1 MDLTRLTGP
10 DQNLPQRIAIMSVLR
25 ASLLRWTSPLH
36 TAFASTRGISVLDL
50 IITALLLTV
59 VLLAASYQLNSRKQP
74 ATESQQQAQTA
85 TTEPSAKAE
94 Q

>member
-10 DQNLPQRIAIMSVLR
+10 DQDLLQRIAIMSVLR

-36 TAFASTRGISVLDL
+36 AVFESARGISVLDL
-50 IITALLLTV
+50 VITALVLTV
-59 VLLAASYQLNSRKQP
+59 VLLAASYQFNSHEQP
-74 ATESQQQAQTA
+74 ATEPQAQTA
-85 TTEPSAKAE
+85 TTESSAKAE